1 MIALIFILL
10 LLGIV
15 AFGLLGLLGLL
26 HARFHVHRHNSFGAL
41 IIMPTYC
48 VTAPFVTLWLISLL
62 SRLLF

>member
-1 MIALIFILL
+1 MIAFVFILL
-10 LLGIV
+10 LLGVV
-15 AFGLLGLLGLL
+15 AFGLLGLL

-48 VTAPFVTLWLISLL
+48 VAAPFVTLWLISLL